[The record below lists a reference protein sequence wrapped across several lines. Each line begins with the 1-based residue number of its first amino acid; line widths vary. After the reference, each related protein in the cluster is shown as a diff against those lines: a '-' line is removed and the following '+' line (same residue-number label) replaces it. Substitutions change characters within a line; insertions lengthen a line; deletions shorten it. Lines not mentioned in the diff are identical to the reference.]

1 MKAKLTQ
8 FTLLVLHY

>member
-8 FTLLVLHY
+8 LHRTWHT